1 MSLDRLYLQ
10 KTMLTVAP
18 SLRAFKTP
26 FLPQG
31 LIMGVALLASTLL
44 SHAQTPNPNSI
55 VAGSGNSLATT
66 SAASSSG
73 IYPTHPVSLVV
84 PFPPGGPTD
93 SSARLMAKF
102 LSMHFKQSFVVENR
116 AGAGGTTGS
125 TYVAKSSPDG
135 YTLLWG
141 STSSLGVAP
150 TLYPKL
156 SYSPLTSFAPLA
168 MIARS
173 PVVLVSR
180 SGLKATS
187 LKEFIALSGSQKLSY
202 GSAGNG
208 SLNHLV
214 GEWLKSEGHFD
225 MLHVPYKG
233 GTPALNDLL
242 GGQVDM
248 TIETIPSAMPFVKS
262 DRLNIIA
269 TGGRA
274 RAAQLPQVPT
284 VREVIGGDFEAY
296 SWVGL
301 VAPMATPPEVLKLIS
316 GAITASEN
324 DAAFQKEMAQTG
336 LDPVKSSPES
346 FHADIDSENKKWGRL
361 IKAFK
366 PEVD

>member
-1 MSLDRLYLQ
+1 MFYSISCFRIHLLRLICVA
-10 KTMLTVAP
+10 MLGAGVAIAHAQINTPNASAGAGAAPAATSAGAAP
-18 SLRAFKTP
+18 SS
-26 FLPQG
+26 
-31 LIMGVALLASTLL
+31 LL
-44 SHAQTPNPNSI
+44 
-55 VAGSGNSLATT
+55 
-66 SAASSSG
+66 
-73 IYPTHPVSLVV
+73 YPTHPVSVVV

-93 SSARLMAKF
+93 SSARLMAKY
-102 LSMHFKQSFVVENR
+102 LSTHFKKSFVVENR
-116 AGAGGTTGS
+116 PGAGGTTGS
-125 TYVAKSSPDG
+125 TYVAKSNPDG

-150 TLYPKL
+150 TLYSKL
-156 SYSPLTSFAPLA
+156 SYSPLSSFAPLA

-173 PVVLVSR
+173 PVIFVSK

-187 LKEFIALSGSQKLSY
+187 LKEFIALASQQKLSY

-269 TGGRA
+269 TGGKA
-274 RAAQLPQVPT
+274 RAPQLPQVPT

-301 VAPMATPPEVLKLIS
+301 VAPIATPVEVLKLIS

-324 DAAFQKEMAQTG
+324 DAAFQKELSLTG
-336 LDPVKSSPES
+336 LDPVKSSPDA
-346 FHADIDSENKKWGRL
+346 FRADIESENKKWGRL

>member
-1 MSLDRLYLQ
+1 MLPQIDSTHRPHIMFYSISCFRIHLLRLICVA
-10 KTMLTVAP
+10 MLGAGVAIAHAQINTPNASAGAGAAPAATSAGAAP
-18 SLRAFKTP
+18 SS
-26 FLPQG
+26 
-31 LIMGVALLASTLL
+31 LL
-44 SHAQTPNPNSI
+44 
-55 VAGSGNSLATT
+55 
-66 SAASSSG
+66 
-73 IYPTHPVSLVV
+73 YPTHPVSVVV

-93 SSARLMAKF
+93 SSARLMAKY
-102 LSMHFKQSFVVENR
+102 LSTHFKQSFVVENR
-116 AGAGGTTGS
+116 PGAGGTTGS
-125 TYVAKSSPDG
+125 TYVAKSNPDG

-150 TLYPKL
+150 TLYSKL
-156 SYSPLTSFAPLA
+156 SYSPLSSFAPLA

-173 PVVLVSR
+173 PVIFVSK

-187 LKEFIALSGSQKLSY
+187 LKEFIALASQQKLSY

-269 TGGRA
+269 TGGKA
-274 RAAQLPQVPT
+274 RAPQLPQVPT

-301 VAPMATPPEVLKLIS
+301 VAPIATPVEVLKLIS

-324 DAAFQKEMAQTG
+324 DAAFQKELSLTG
-336 LDPVKSSPES
+336 LDPVKSSPDA
-346 FHADIDSENKKWGRL
+346 FRADIESENKKWGRL

>member
-1 MSLDRLYLQ
+1 MTSVAFFGLGMSLLQ
-10 KTMLTVAP
+10 AQTTSP
-18 SLRAFKTP
+18 SL
-26 FLPQG
+26 
-31 LIMGVALLASTLL
+31 
-44 SHAQTPNPNSI
+44 N
-55 VAGSGNSLATT
+55 TT
-66 SAASSSG
+66 GSAALNG
-73 IYPTHPVSLVV
+73 ANGANPAALYPTHPVTLVV

-93 SSARLMAKF
+93 SSARLMAKY
-102 LSMHFKQSFVVENR
+102 LSTYFKQSFVVENR

-125 TYVAKSSPDG
+125 TYVAKSNPDG

-156 SYSPLTSFAPLA
+156 SYSPLSSFAPLA

-173 PVVLVSR
+173 PVIFVSR

-187 LKEFIALSGSQKLSY
+187 LKEFIALSSQQKLSY

-274 RAAQLPQVPT
+274 RAPQLPQVPT

-301 VAPMATPPEVLKLIS
+301 VAPIATPAEVLKLIS

-324 DAAFQKEMAQTG
+324 DAAFQKELSLTG
-336 LDPVKSSPES
+336 LDPVKSSPEA
-346 FHADIDSENKKWGRL
+346 FRADIESENKKWGRL

>member
-1 MSLDRLYLQ
+1 MFFSFSCFCIHLARLICVA
-10 KTMLTVAP
+10 MLGASVAMAQAQINAP
-18 SLRAFKTP
+18 NAP
-26 FLPQG
+26 N
-31 LIMGVALLASTLL
+31 ALNSSAS
-44 SHAQTPNPNSI
+44 AAAAP
-55 VAGSGNSLATT
+55 AAT
-66 SAASSSG
+66 SAAAVPSSLL
-73 IYPTHPVSLVV
+73 YPNHPVSLVV

-93 SSARLMAKF
+93 SSARLMAKYM
-102 LSMHFKQSFVVENR
+102 STHFKQSFVVENR
-116 AGAGGTTGS
+116 PGAGGTTGS
-125 TYVAKSSPDG
+125 TYVAKSNPDG

-150 TLYPKL
+150 TLYSKL
-156 SYSPLTSFAPLA
+156 SYSPLSSFAPLA

-173 PVVLVSR
+173 PVILVSK

-187 LKEFIALSGSQKLSY
+187 LKEFIALASQQKLSY

-274 RAAQLPQVPT
+274 RAPQLPQVPT

-301 VAPMATPPEVLKLIS
+301 VAPIATPAEVLKLIS

-324 DAAFQKEMAQTG
+324 DAAFQKELSLTG
-336 LDPVKSSPES
+336 LDPVKSSPDA
-346 FHADIDSENKKWGRL
+346 FRADIESENKKWGRL